1 MTREE
6 LKKVRRAS
14 ASSLD
19 LLLFICHLLLN
30 CFQNPLESTWL
41 FCVKVL
47 VSRYPGLSVVSD
59 RLLDIYCQLTGDK
72 HSDPNTNDLLSPD
85 DDDPP
90 AEDRVSPLEGRAL
103 SLRSDSALPDG
114 WRPLTWNPILCP
126 SSQVNPEQQT
136 HPGDSTFLLPD
147 YNPDFSSFVDVF
159 CAGTFWSG
167 ASASVSA
174 LTTHPQ
180 LQHST
185 SSWRFVPFLH
195 LTDRNSFMF

>member
-1 MTREE
+1 MSHRLCFSGGSWHRPQNSHAALLDKYWTKLQMGNMTREE

-85 DDDPP
+85 DDPP

-114 WRPLTWNPILCP
+114 
-126 SSQVNPEQQT
+126 
-136 HPGDSTFLLPD
+136 
-147 YNPDFSSFVDVF
+147 
-159 CAGTFWSG
+159 
-167 ASASVSA
+167 
-174 LTTHPQ
+174 
-180 LQHST
+180 
-185 SSWRFVPFLH
+185 
-195 LTDRNSFMF
+195 